1 MKFIDEVQL
10 HIRSGHGGSGA
21 VSFRREKFVPF
32 GGPDG
37 GDGGRGGH
45 VIVRTEPSI
54 NTLIDLRYRQKQ
66 FAPNGRPGEGR
77 QRTGSDADDC
87 VIRVPVGTQIINEEG
102 EVLHDL
108 VTPNQEI
115 VLAKGGRGGR
125 GNSHFATPSRRVPD
139 FAQPGEEGEE
149 LHITLSLKLLADVSL
164 IGFPNA
170 GKSTLIR
177 TVSNAKPRVA
187 DFPFTTI
194 KPHLGVVR
202 VDDDRSYVMA
212 DMPGLIEGASE
223 GVGLGLRFLK
233 HIERTGV
240 FIFLLTRDYGEGRSI
255 TEDFLTLRREL
266 AQFDPE
272 LLQRPY
278 LIAISQADRFDV
290 QEVIADEQELLTE
303 HLHANSQEIYPF
315 SSFSKEGLQPL
326 LNAIS
331 QLLIDSGRWS
341 ISSEAW

>member
-21 VSFRREKFVPF
+21 VSFRREKFVPY

-45 VIVRTEPSI
+45 VLMRAEPGL
-54 NTLIDLRYRQKQ
+54 NTLVDLRYQQRQ
-66 FAPNGRPGEGR
+66 FASNGQPGEGSR
-77 QRTGSDADDC
+77 RTGSDGGDRL
-87 VIRVPVGTQIINEEG
+87 IRVPLGTQVINEEG
-102 EVLHDL
+102 DILFDLITPHEEV
-108 VTPNQEI
+108 VI
-115 VLAKGGRGGR
+115 ARGGKGGRG
-125 GNSHFATPSRRVPD
+125 NAHFATPSRRVPD
-139 FAQPGEEGEE
+139 FAQPGQEGEE
-149 LHITLSLKLLADVSL
+149 LEVTLSLKLLADVSL

-177 TVSNAKPRVA
+177 SVSNAKPRVA

-202 VDDDRSYVMA
+202 VDEDRSYVMA

-240 FIFLLTRDYGEGRSI
+240 FIFLLTRDYGPGRSI
-255 TEDFLTLRREL
+255 TQDFLTLRDEL
-266 AQFDPE
+266 AQFDSQ
-272 LLQRPY
+272 LLQRPF
-278 LIAISQADRFDV
+278 LVAISQIDRVDV
-290 QEVIADEQELLTE
+290 CEVLDDELVELRG
-303 HLHANSQEIYPF
+303 HLEGAPIYPF
-315 SSFSKEGLQPL
+315 SSFSGEGLKPL
-326 LNAIS
+326 LNGIS
-331 QLLIDSGRWS
+331 QLLLDSGRWEKV
-341 ISSEAW
+341 SEAW

>member
-10 HIRSGHGGSGA
+10 EVRSGHGGSGA
-21 VSFRREKFVPF
+21 VSFRREKFIPY

-45 VIVRTEPSI
+45 VIVRADRGL
-54 NTLIDLRYRQKQ
+54 NTLVDLRYRQKQ
-66 FAPNGRPGEGR
+66 YAENGRPGEGS
-77 QRTGSDADDC
+77 QKTGADGSDRL
-87 VIRVPVGTQIINEEG
+87 IRVPIGTQIINEDG
-102 EVLHDL
+102 EILHDL
-108 VTPNQEI
+108 VTPDQEV
-115 VLAKGGRGGR
+115 VLARGGRGGR
-125 GNSHFATPSRRVPD
+125 GNLHFATPSRRVPD

-149 LHITLSLKLLADVSL
+149 LNVTLSLKLLADVSL

-194 KPHLGVVR
+194 KPHLGVIR

-223 GVGLGLRFLK
+223 GIGLGLRFLK

-240 FIFLLTRDYGEGRSI
+240 FVFLLTRDYGEGRTI

-266 AQFDPE
+266 ERFDAS
-272 LLQRPY
+272 LLERPH
-278 LIAISQADRFDV
+278 LLAISQADRVDV
-290 QEVIADEQELLTE
+290 QEVIETELELLATAAGVE
-303 HLHANSQEIYPF
+303 PSQIYTF
-315 SSFSKEGLQPL
+315 SSFDKEGLSQMMRGI
-326 LNAIS
+326 A
-331 QLLIDSGRWS
+331 QLLSDSGRWS
-341 ISSEAW
+341 QVNDDW

>member
-10 HIRSGHGGSGA
+10 HIRSGNGGSGV

-45 VIVRTEPSI
+45 VILRVDS
-54 NTLIDLRYRQKQ
+54 NLATLVDLRYQQKQ
-66 FAPNGRPGEGR
+66 YARNGRPGEGN
-77 QRTGSDADDC
+77 QCSGANVEDK
-87 VIRVPVGTQIINEEG
+87 VIRVPAGTQILDENG
-102 EVLHDL
+102 HLLHDL
-108 VTPNQEI
+108 IHADQEI
-115 VLAKGGRGGR
+115 IIAKGGRGGK
-125 GNSHFATPSRRVPD
+125 GNMNFATPSRRTPD

-149 LHITLSLKLLADVSL
+149 LTVTLSLKLLADVSL

-194 KPHLGVVR
+194 KPHLGVIR

-223 GVGLGLRFLK
+223 GIGLGLRFLK

-240 FIFLLTRDYGEGRSI
+240 FVFLLTRDYGEGRGLL
-255 TEDFLTLRREL
+255 EDFLTLRNEL
-266 AQFDPE
+266 KKFDE
-272 LLQRPY
+272 TLLERPF
-278 LIAISQADRFDV
+278 LIAVSQCDRADV
-290 QEVIADEQELLTE
+290 QDILAENLEVLGQYG
-303 HLHANSQEIYPF
+303 HIYPF
-315 SSFSKEGLQPL
+315 SSFSKTGLKDL
-326 LNAIS
+326 MTAIS
-331 QLLIDSGRWS
+331 KLLMTSNRWS
-341 ISSEAW
+341 VEDMSW

>member
-1 MKFIDEVQL
+1 MKFIDEVEL
-10 HIRSGHGGSGA
+10 HIRSGNGGSGI

-45 VIVRTEPSI
+45 VILKVDS
-54 NTLIDLRYRQKQ
+54 NLATLVDLRYQQKQ
-66 FAPNGRPGEGR
+66 YARNGRPGEGN
-77 QRTGSDADDC
+77 QCTGADGEDKI
-87 VIRVPVGTQIINEEG
+87 IRVPAGTQVLDEHG
-102 EVLHDL
+102 TLLHDL
-108 VTPNQEI
+108 IHADQEI
-115 VLAKGGRGGR
+115 VIAKGGRGGK
-125 GNSHFATPSRRVPD
+125 GNMNFATPSRRTPD

-149 LHITLSLKLLADVSL
+149 LTVTLSLKLLADVSL

-194 KPHLGVVR
+194 KPHLGVIR
-202 VDDDRSYVMA
+202 VDEDRSYVMA

-240 FIFLLTRDYGEGRSI
+240 FVFLLTRDYGEGRGLL
-255 TEDFLTLRREL
+255 EDFLTLRNEL
-266 AQFDPE
+266 QKFDKA
-272 LLQRPY
+272 LLERPF
-278 LIAISQADRFDV
+278 LIAISQCDRADV
-290 QEVIADEQELLTE
+290 QDVLAENL
-303 HLHANSQEIYPF
+303 
-315 SSFSKEGLQPL
+315 
-326 LNAIS
+326 
-331 QLLIDSGRWS
+331 
-341 ISSEAW
+341 EALS